1 MSLEQKE
8 TEIRTGMKK
17 KKFHWLCYGTNEMR
31 KTKIKSKNNKQ
42 KSKVD
47 EGEGW
52 RRDACVAAGEYMK
65 ENKEKRRENNRLI
78 EIWNPFNQNHQMK
91 N

>member
-1 MSLEQKE
+1 
-8 TEIRTGMKK
+8 
-17 KKFHWLCYGTNEMR
+17 MR

-78 EIWNPFNQNHQMK
+78 EIRK
-91 N
+91 SL